1 MAQKNDKKDASYQ
14 DLKQELEQVLEDLQ
28 HEETDLDRA
37 TQLHAKAQE
46 LVKQLEAYI
55 EEVEKSLEIG
65 DKNS

>member
-1 MAQKNDKKDASYQ
+1 MAKKDDKKDVSYQ
-14 DLKQELEQVLEDLQ
+14 DLKEELEQVLDDLQ
-28 HEETDLDRA
+28 HEETDLDKA

-55 EEVEKSLEIG
+55 EEVEKSLQAG